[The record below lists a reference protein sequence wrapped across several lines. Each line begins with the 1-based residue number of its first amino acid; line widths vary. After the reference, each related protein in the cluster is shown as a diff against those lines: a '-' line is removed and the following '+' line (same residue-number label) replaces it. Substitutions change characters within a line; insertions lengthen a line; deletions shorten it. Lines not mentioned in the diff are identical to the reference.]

1 MTRRPLRLGLVGL
14 GPWGRNLGR
23 VLGSLREA
31 ELVAVCDRDPE
42 PLAAVSAATLAGPDP
57 EPLAAV
63 SRAVPSLFAA
73 RNYGELLSLPGL
85 DAVLIAT
92 PPDTHA
98 ELALA
103 ALGRGLHVF
112 VEKPMALRLSD
123 AIELCAARD
132 RARRLL
138 MVGHILLYHPA
149 VIELRRLLDRGKLG
163 TLERIETE
171 RLGAV
176 TRHGNAW
183 WTLAPHDL
191 SLAVA
196 LARCWPETISLVRAG
211 SGDRVRAR
219 LRFPGGAAA
228 ELVVGSF
235 GSPGS
240 PKTRRLAVVGTG
252 GRATFDDT
260 ARSRTLRI
268 EQPGCASSSHAVPA
282 REPLEVE
289 LEAFVHAAREG
300 ARVESDAELGL
311 GVTRLLLAGEESL
324 RRGGRAV
331 ELEAASPWRADVAQ
345 PMGPAPACA
354 DAAQPTSPAPARADA
369 AQPMSPAS
377 GLDALA

>member
-1 MTRRPLRLGLVGL
+1 MPTLFATPN
-14 GPWGRNLGR
+14 P
-23 VLGSLREA
+23 A
-31 ELVAVCDRDPE
+31 EL
-42 PLAAVSAATLAGPDP
+42 LG
-57 EPLAAV
+57 
-63 SRAVPSLFAA
+63 
-73 RNYGELLSLPGL
+73 LPGL

-92 PPDTHA
+92 PPSTHA

-123 AIELCAARD
+123 ATELCAARD

-149 VIELRRLLDRGKLG
+149 VIELRRLLDAGELG

-171 RLGAV
+171 RLGAMA
-176 TRHGNAW
+176 RHGNAW

-196 LARCWPETISLVRAG
+196 LARCWPETISLLRAG
-211 SGDRVRAR
+211 SGDRVRAK

-228 ELVVGSF
+228 ELVVGS
-235 GSPGS
+235 SGS
-240 PKTRRLAVVGTG
+240 PKTRWLAVVGSG

-260 ARSRTLRI
+260 ARSLRI
-268 EQPGCASSSHAVPA
+268 ERPGRPSSSWAVPA
-282 REPLEVE
+282 REPLRVE
-289 LEAFVHAAREG
+289 LEAFVRAALDG
-300 ARVESDAELGL
+300 ARVESDAVLGL

-324 RRGGRAV
+324 RRGGRAI
-331 ELEAASPWRADVAQ
+331 ELAGATPWH
-345 PMGPAPACA
+345 A
-354 DAAQPTSPAPARADA
+354 DAAQA
-369 AQPMSPAS
+369 MSPAS